1 MKDYKSM
8 DKRKNVLGMV
18 WVNLIR
24 KFGEKINTDSHR
36 TSYTSINLM
45 CVKEL
50 YVKTVKPKILEDNM
64 EVPLI
69 KCLRGVMREGQTD
82 NEK

>member
-24 KFGEKINTDSHR
+24 KFGGKKRQI
-36 TSYTSINLM
+36 L
-45 CVKEL
+45 
-50 YVKTVKPKILEDNM
+50 TVLHIPA
-64 EVPLI
+64 
-69 KCLRGVMREGQTD
+69 
-82 NEK
+82 